1 MERDTVCRKNCK
13 YERHTDYYADNSCV
27 LPDTFWYFKRTNP
40 HLIMEKAVIKKF
52 KTGDR
57 IAAIQW
63 INIESGSEL
72 EFAGYGT
79 YFNREVPEDQNVTMF
94 GISLKNSNLSRPGML
109 MDSGL
114 KIYDCEGFSFVCEQQ
129 GQQYEKSISDIS
141 YIDQDCILQKRQQS
155 KYKHKL
161 A

>member
-1 MERDTVCRKNCK
+1 
-13 YERHTDYYADNSCV
+13 
-27 LPDTFWYFKRTNP
+27 
-40 HLIMEKAVIKKF
+40 MEKAVIKKF